1 MSPTA
6 ARPFRQRRCG
16 RRSSVLVADHPEQSR
31 VARELWET
39 TRIWIAKTVLLQTE
53 WVLRAVMK
61 VTPIDIRRAF
71 ELVLAD
77 PRASVEDRAVVQQA
91 VAWLGAGVDF
101 ADALHLAWSA
111 VAERF
116 VTFDKAFIEA
126 AAGVALRVERL
137 GN

>member
-1 MSPTA
+1 M
-6 ARPFRQRRCG
+6 
-16 RRSSVLVADHPEQSR
+16 LVADHPEQSR